1 MAFRYIEEVLTNPLP
16 PLPAVVAGGILYDK
30 TGMIIF
36 GQPKTNKSMLA
47 KQLAFCLAT
56 GKPWLG
62 FTTTKKKVIYIQS
75 EISPYLLEQR
85 VKSMLVNVGA
95 IDPQSLAIATNFKL
109 KIDTPQGEAQIKAD
123 IKRSGAE
130 VVILD
135 PLYRLLSSQDERSID
150 AALTVCDG
158 LKEEGKTIVI
168 VHHARKAMR
177 TIGGDGDF
185 GGNEIRGPLIE
196 QWADSILRL
205 RGDVQEDERLLD
217 FELRNATQRV
227 DPIGLK
233 WDRNLV
239 WFTRTSWRPIP

>member
-1 MAFRYIEEVLTNPLP
+1 
-16 PLPAVVAGGILYDK
+16 
-30 TGMIIF
+30 
-36 GQPKTNKSMLA
+36 MLA

-130 VVILD
+130 VVILR
-135 PLYRLLSSQDERSID
+135 PALSVVVFPR
-150 AALTVCDG
+150 
-158 LKEEGKTIVI
+158 
-168 VHHARKAMR
+168 
-177 TIGGDGDF
+177 
-185 GGNEIRGPLIE
+185 
-196 QWADSILRL
+196 
-205 RGDVQEDERLLD
+205 
-217 FELRNATQRV
+217 
-227 DPIGLK
+227 
-233 WDRNLV
+233 
-239 WFTRTSWRPIP
+239 